1 MKHMKRIL
9 LTLTALLVCAACF
22 YMLFLRSPRD
32 GGNYPAVPDTPAP
45 DPHNGLFVSEYG
57 SMEFNGDDTTVIIDF
72 GPELAEMSGLPE
84 GRQEGTYTF
93 LSGNLPP
100 HGSFYIRYDA
110 AHEIRLTVGHIS
122 AVINLG
128 IVTEGGT
135 VQKYLQMVTP
145 ESIPMVLYKDGKP
158 AAFVFELQK

>member
-9 LTLTALLVCAACF
+9 LILTALLVCAACF

-57 SMEFNGDDTTVIIDF
+57 SMEFNGDGTTVIIDF
-72 GPELAEMSGLPE
+72 GPELADMSGLPE

-93 LSGNLPP
+93 LSGDLPP
-100 HGSFYIRYDA
+100 HGSFEIRYDA
-110 AHEIRLTVGHIS
+110 AHELRITIGDDSVVIRVGIITVS
-122 AVINLG
+122 
-128 IVTEGGT
+128 GT
-135 VQKYLQMVTP
+135 VQVGLQTVTP
-145 ESIPMVLYKDGKP
+145 EMIPTVFYKDDSPVGV
-158 AAFVFELQK
+158 VFELQK

>member
-9 LTLTALLVCAACF
+9 LILTALLVCAACF

-32 GGNYPAVPDTPAP
+32 GGNYPPVPDTPAP

-72 GPELAEMSGLPE
+72 GPELAELSGLPE

-93 LSGNLPP
+93 LSGDLPP
-100 HGSFYIRYDA
+100 HGSFDIRYDA
-110 AHEIRLTVGHIS
+110 AHEICITAGES
-122 AVINLG
+122 TAVIDLG
-128 IVTEGGT
+128 IVTEDGT
-135 VQKYLQMVTP
+135 VEKSLQMVTP
-145 ESIPMVLYKDGKP
+145 ESIPMVLFKDKKP
-158 AAFVFELQK
+158 IAVVFELQK

>member
-9 LTLTALLVCAACF
+9 LSLAALLVCAVGF
-22 YMLFLRSPRD
+22 YMFFSRGPRD
-32 GGNYPAVPDTPAP
+32 GGNYPPVPDTPVP

-100 HGSFYIRYDA
+100 HGSFDIRYDA
-110 AHEIRLTVGHIS
+110 AHELRITVGDNS
-122 AVINLG
+122 TVIRIG
-128 IVTEGGT
+128 TVTESGT
-135 VQKYLQMVTP
+135 VQVSLQTVTP
-145 ESIPMVLYKDGKP
+145 EKIPTVFYKDDTPVGV
-158 AAFVFELQK
+158 VFELQK

>member
-9 LTLTALLVCAACF
+9 LILAALLVCAVGF
-22 YMLFLRSPRD
+22 YMFFSRGPRD
-32 GGNYPAVPDTPAP
+32 GGNYPPVPDTPVP

-100 HGSFYIRYDA
+100 HGSFDIRYDA
-110 AHEIRLTVGHIS
+110 AHELRITVGDNS
-122 AVINLG
+122 VVIRIG
-128 IVTEGGT
+128 TVTESGT
-135 VQKYLQMVTP
+135 VQVSLQTVTP
-145 ESIPMVLYKDGKP
+145 EKIPTVFYKDDTPVGV
-158 AAFVFELQK
+158 VFELQK